1 MPARPSPPPVDPM
14 QEDVV
19 DLTELMR
26 ALWRQKLLIG
36 LITAVFVLL
45 GGYYA
50 QVIATPKYRATTVLL
65 LDTSGQKIV
74 DLGISLPN
82 LGSDSRAINTEV
94 EVLHSRELLQ
104 RVAIAA
110 NLAEDP
116 EFNSA
121 LRVPGLKA
129 RLMGMLRGEGGAV
142 DTAEREMERVVN
154 ALIKALTARN
164 LPKTEVLQITLETED
179 PVKSA
184 ALADLVA
191 QEYILY
197 QMDVKFEAT
206 RSASQWLSGR
216 VADLKLDLEQAEA
229 RLASYS
235 TQSDVVSKENVQA
248 LERQLKELR
257 SRLDTAE
264 RVKTAA
270 QDKANGLTSLTTA
283 PDAVKAKSINDSRL
297 AEIYKTSGAS
307 PEFDTRFTM
316 LLNRA
321 QLEARRAQSQAEALR
336 DSIST
341 LETQIAAQS
350 DELIEL
356 QHLSRDAEASR
367 LLYEYFLSRLKEN
380 AAQEGLQQADSRI
393 LSHAVIPTAPSEPRK
408 SLILVLSAFLGLIAG
423 SGTALAREAMQNTYR
438 TAAELEEATGIAVM
452 GQIPLLPAMDR
463 QGSLTYLAD
472 KPMSAAAEAIR
483 NLRTSVLLSRLDA
496 PPRVIM
502 TTSSVPNEGKTLI
515 SFALAQ
521 NLVGMGKKVL
531 LVEGDIR
538 RLVFSQ
544 YLDTETGKGLLSVLS
559 NEVSLA
565 DAVLHSSVLGCD
577 VLPGDPSNVNAADI
591 LSSNSFDAFLETAKS
606 AYDVVII
613 DTPPVLVVPDAR
625 ILAPKTDMVLFTVQ
639 WDKTKTRQVADALR
653 LFSVAGQKV
662 DGLVLNQIDGTQ
674 MKHYGYGDT
683 YGSYGGT
690 YYAN

>member
-1 MPARPSPPPVDPM
+1 MPARPSPPHVDPT

-26 ALWRQKLLIG
+26 SLWRQKLLIG
-36 LITAVFVLL
+36 LITAVFALL

-65 LDTSGQKIV
+65 LDTGGQKIV
-74 DLGISLPN
+74 DLGFSLPT
-82 LGSDSRAINTEV
+82 LGSDSRTINTEV
-94 EVLHSRELLQ
+94 QVLHSRELLQ

-110 NLAEDP
+110 NLARDP

-121 LRVPGLKA
+121 LRPPGLTA
-129 RLMGMLRGEGGAV
+129 RLMGILRDGK
-142 DTAEREMERVVN
+142 DTADTPEREMERVVN
-154 ALIKALTARN
+154 ALLKALSARN

-184 ALADLVA
+184 ALADQIA
-191 QEYILY
+191 KEYILY

-206 RSASQWLSGR
+206 RNASQWLGSR
-216 VADLKLDLEQAEA
+216 VADLKLELEDAEA

-257 SRLDTAE
+257 SRLAAAK
-264 RVKTAA
+264 RVKNAA
-270 QDKANGLTSLTTA
+270 QDKADGLTSFATA
-283 PDAVKAKSINDSRL
+283 PGAIKAKSIEDGRL
-297 AEIYKTSGAS
+297 AEIYRTSGAS

-321 QLEARRAQSQAEALR
+321 QLDVQRAQSQADALQE
-336 DSIST
+336 SITT

-350 DELIEL
+350 NELIEL
-356 QHLSRDAEASR
+356 QHLSRNAEASR

-393 LSHAVIPTAPSEPRK
+393 LSHAVIPSAPSEPRK
-408 SLILVLSAFLGLIAG
+408 SLILVLSAFLGLITG
-423 SGTALAREAMQNTYR
+423 SGAALAREALQNTYR
-438 TAAELEEATGIAVM
+438 TAAELEEATGLAVM
-452 GQIPLLPAMDR
+452 GQIPLLPTKNRRD
-463 QGSLTYLAD
+463 SLSYLAD

-483 NLRTSVLLSRLDA
+483 NLRTSVLLSRIDT
-496 PPRVIM
+496 PPKVIM

-521 NLVGMGKKVL
+521 NLVGMGKKVV

-544 YLDTETGKGLLSVLS
+544 YIETKQDRGLLSVLS
-559 NEVSLA
+559 NETSLA

-577 VLPGDPSNVNAADI
+577 VLPGNPSGVNAADI
-591 LSSNSFDAFLETAKS
+591 LSSNSFDSFLETAKS

-639 WDKTKTRQVADALR
+639 WDKTRIRQVTDALR

-662 DGLVLNQIDGTQ
+662 DGLVLNQIDGTR
-674 MKHYGYGDT
+674 MKHYGYGDN
-683 YGSYGGT
+683 YSSYGGA

>member
-1 MPARPSPPPVDPM
+1 MPSRPSSPHVAPA

-26 ALWRQKLLIG
+26 SLWRQKLWIG
-36 LITAVFVLL
+36 LITAAFFLM

-50 QVIATPKYRATTVLL
+50 QVIATPKYRATSVLL

-94 EVLHSRELLQ
+94 EVLRSRELLQ
-104 RVAIAA
+104 RVATVA

-121 LRVPGLKA
+121 LRDPGLKA
-129 RLMGMLRGEGGAV
+129 RVLGMLRRGENSP
-142 DTAEREMERVVN
+142 DTPEREMERVVN
-154 ALIKALTARN
+154 ALLKSLSARN

-184 ALADLVA
+184 TLADLVA
-191 QEYILY
+191 KEYILY

-264 RVKTAA
+264 RVRTAA
-270 QDKANGLTSLTTA
+270 QDKADGLAGLTTET
-283 PDAVKAKSINDSRL
+283 DAIKAKSIDDGQL
-297 AEIYKTSGAS
+297 AEIYRTSGGSA
-307 PEFDTRFTM
+307 EFATRFSV

-321 QLEARRAQSQAEALR
+321 QLEAHRAQNQADALR
-336 DSIST
+336 DSVT
-341 LETQIAAQS
+341 ALETQIAAQS
-350 DELIEL
+350 GELIEL

-393 LSHAVIPTAPSEPRK
+393 LSHAVIPSAPSEPRK

-438 TAAELEEATGIAVM
+438 TAAELEDATGIAVM
-452 GQIPLLPAMDR
+452 GQIPLVPTQDR
-463 QGSLTYLAD
+463 QGSLTYLAE

-483 NLRTSVLLSRLDA
+483 NLRTSVLLSRIDT
-496 PPRVIM
+496 PPQVIM

-544 YLDTETGKGLLSVLS
+544 YVDAKKGKGLLSVLS
-559 NEVSLA
+559 NEVTLA
-565 DAVLHSSVLGCD
+565 EAVLQSSMLGCD

-591 LSSNSFDAFLETAKS
+591 LSSNRFDAFLEAARS
-606 AYDVVII
+606 AYDVIII

-625 ILAPKTDMVLFTVQ
+625 ILAPKADMVLFTVQ
-639 WDKTKTRQVADALR
+639 WNKTKTRQVADALH

-662 DGLVLNQIDGTQ
+662 DGLVLNQIDGAG
-674 MKHYGYGDT
+674 MKRYGYGES
-683 YGSYGGT
+683 YGGYGGT
-690 YYAN
+690 YYTN